1 MNIVEIIRRFEGQED
16 CIAHLENLRFDRKPY
31 CPLCESHNV
40 AKKREKGRVGR
51 WNCHSCGSSFSV
63 LSGTIFAGT
72 RTPLIKWF
80 LAIALV
86 VNARKGISSY
96 QLSRHLG
103 ISQDN
108 AWRMLHKIRQ
118 EMMEELTGLTL
129 KGIVEADETY
139 ASIYTGEEQNRGR
152 GSNKLKIL
160 GAVERQGNVMARRM
174 ADVSGNAIKRFMKAY
189 LEFEDSVLIT
199 DKWLGYKALDKLVEH
214 LVMEEKKEQG
224 KTTSVIE
231 GFWATV
237 KRSLYGIYHHYQW
250 YNADLYLAEICFRYN
265 NRKYEDEDTIDYF
278 MKRCVFKHSN
288 IAYHTMKDAWML

>member
-1 MNIVEIIRRFEGQED
+1 MTVYEMMRRFESQED
-16 CIAHLENLRFDRKPY
+16 CIEYLEHLRFNRKPY
-31 CPLCESHNV
+31 CPLCESNHV
-40 AKKREKGRVGR
+40 ARKKEKGRVGR

-63 LSGTIFAGT
+63 LSGTIFART
-72 RTPLIKWF
+72 RTPLILWF

-108 AWRMLHKIRQ
+108 AWRILHKIRQ
-118 EMMEELTGLTL
+118 EMMEELTGISL

-139 ASIYTGEEQNRGR
+139 ARIYTGEEQNRGR
-152 GSNKLKIL
+152 GSNRLKIL
-160 GAVERQGNVMARRM
+160 GAVEREGNVMARRM
-174 ADVSGNAIKRFMKAY
+174 ADVSGQSIKRFMEAY
-189 LEFEDSVLIT
+189 LEFENSVLIT
-199 DKWLGYKALDKLVEH
+199 DGWLGYKTLDNLVEH
-214 LVMEEKKEQG
+214 LVMEEEKEEG

-265 NRKYEDEDTIDYF
+265 NRNYDDEDTIDYL
-278 MKRCVFKHSN
+278 MKCCVFKHSD
-288 IAYHTMKDAWML
+288 IAYHTIEDAWML